1 MAINNYMKME
11 FPSLSENVGLARIA
25 VASLASQLDFTVSEI
40 DEIKVA
46 VSEAV
51 TNAVIHAYREKVG
64 NVMIQAS
71 LKNGTIEIIVKDEGS
86 GIEDIDV
93 AKKAEYTTVKGRMG
107 LGLVFMESF
116 MDELTIQS
124 VPGQGTTVRMVKAP
138 IGAQTI
144 DSNER

>member
-1 MAINNYMKME
+1 MATNNYMKME
-11 FPSLSENVGLARIA
+11 FPALSVNVGLARIT
-25 VASLASQLDFTVSEI
+25 VASFASQLDFTVSEI
-40 DEIKVA
+40 NEIKVA

-71 LKNGTIEIIVKDEGS
+71 LKNGKIEIIVKDEGS
-86 GIEDIDV
+86 GIENIDA
-93 AKKAEYTTVKGRMG
+93 AKKAEYTTVEGRMG
-107 LGLVFMESF
+107 LGFVFMESF

-124 VPGQGTTVRMVKAP
+124 VPEQGTIVRMVKTP
-138 IGAQTI
+138 VDAQII